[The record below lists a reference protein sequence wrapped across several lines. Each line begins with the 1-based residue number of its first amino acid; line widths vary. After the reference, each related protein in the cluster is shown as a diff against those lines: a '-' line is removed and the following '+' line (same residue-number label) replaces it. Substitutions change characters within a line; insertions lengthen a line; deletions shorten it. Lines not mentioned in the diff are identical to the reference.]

1 MLYNENLSGLLIG
14 CLLKQPQLLLQ
25 PQYPLCKDDFEPCLL
40 HQILYLCLQR
50 LVKSGVQEATEIEI
64 ENVVKNHPVQMEV
77 LQDNNYFDFIA
88 TMKEFAVLDNYE
100 YYYTTTRKF
109 SLLRDMKTSNFD
121 ITPFYD
127 EMGNEED
134 ELAKLERTSI
144 QEILGAIEL
153 DTIQLRAKYDT
164 AYVRDE
170 MKAGEDTDE
179 LLEVFKEKPAF
190 GAYLQSPY
198 LSTLWQGWCRGH
210 LLLRSAASGLGK
222 AVPNDTIIPTPNG
235 WKRVDEIH
243 VGDYLYDRHGKSTKV
258 LGVFPQGDKE
268 VWELTLKDGRKAKCC
283 EDHLWTYWYDGR
295 INGKNARKLGT
306 KTLKEIV
313 QANNLR
319 NDKGWRYSIP
329 NSEAVQKPS
338 KDFKIPPYIF
348 GLFLGDG
355 SFREQLTS
363 KSFSYSAPDTELPN
377 VIANTMGWIALKNSG
392 SNYTWSFKNHN
403 GNRIHVSHVL
413 KDYPELIGTYSGNK
427 YIPQEY
433 LEGSI
438 EQRFDLLRGLLDT
451 DGHIAKNG
459 GVSFTTTSLKMFEQV
474 IDLCRSLGIEVRV
487 TKDKREYKY
496 KSGFC
501 GIIHIMAPIEIRDK
515 LFSYSLKVERLNKV
529 LSKTRHNTNHGCPI
543 VKIECLGY
551 KTPMT
556 CFVVDN
562 PEHLFLMND
571 YIVTHNSRMAVGDL
585 IQTSAIEIWDDDA
598 KEFLLNNNYQ
608 GPGFFIHTEMNQRRE
623 IAPMFLA
630 AISGVEY
637 KHITQGKCTHEEELR
652 VKKAGEILLQSN
664 ITLCDMPDFTN
675 RSIERKIKE
684 LAEREGCT
692 YGVFDYVQLQG
703 ALAEEYKATTNMP
716 VREDLV
722 LKNAVLELKNMAERY
737 NIGIMSMTQLNDNWK
752 TSPFPDESCLSGS
765 KAMKVKLD
773 GGSIVVATKERQK
786 ELRKVESFIVKRSL
800 TDKSIRPNVIEYIY
814 KSRFGEFG
822 DQKIKIWSYFDRGT
836 FRRKDFFCTDVNDN
850 FVSVPKSIPGA

>member
-1 MLYNENLSGLLIG
+1 M
-14 CLLKQPQLLLQ
+14 
-25 PQYPLCKDDFEPCLL
+25 L
-40 HQILYLCLQR
+40 HQIIYLCIQR
-50 LVKSGVQEATEIEI
+50 LVRNGVQEVTEIEI
-64 ENVVKNHPVQMEV
+64 ENVAKNHPVQMEI
-77 LQDNNYFDFIA
+77 LQDNNYFDFIV
-88 TMKEFAVLDNYE
+88 TMKEFAIIDNYD
-100 YYYTTTRKF
+100 YYYQTTRKF
-109 SLLRDMKTSNFD
+109 ALLREMKDQGYD
-121 ITPFYD
+121 ITKFYD
-127 EMGNEED
+127 KDGNEEEQLSRLEKESISYILNNVETD
-134 ELAKLERTSI
+134 ISKLRS
-144 QEILGAIEL
+144 
-153 DTIQLRAKYDT
+153 KYDVEF
-164 AYVRDE
+164 VRDE
-170 MKAGEDTDE
+170 MKAGEDTDQ
-179 LLEVFKEKPAF
+179 LLEAFKEKPAF

-210 LLLRSAASGLGK
+210 LLLRSAASGVGK

-338 KDFKIPPYIF
+338 KDFEIPPYIF

-355 SFREQLTS
+355 SFREQSTT
-363 KSFSYSAPDTELPN
+363 KSFSYSAPDAELPN

-413 KDYPELIGTYSGNK
+413 KDYPELIGTYSGTK

-459 GVSFTTTSLKMFEQV
+459 AVSFTTTSFKMFEQV

-515 LFSYSLKVERLNKV
+515 LFSYSLKVERLNKI

-556 CFVVDN
+556 CFIVDN

-571 YIVTHNSRMAVGDL
+571 YIVTHNSRLAVGDL
-585 IQTSAIEIWDDDA
+585 INVCATEIWDDTVKD
-598 KEFLLNNNYQ
+598 FIGNNNYQ
-608 GPGFFIHTEMNQRRE
+608 GPGFFIHTEMNQRKE

-637 KHITQGKCTHEEELR
+637 KYIVRGLCDEAEEAR

-664 ITLCDMPDFTN
+664 ITIVDMPDFTN
-675 RSIERKIKE
+675 ASIDRKIKE
-684 LAEREGCT
+684 LVEREGCA
-692 YGVFDYVQLQG
+692 YGVFDYVQIQS
-703 ALAEEYKATTNMP
+703 ALAEEYKRLTNMP

-722 LKNAVLELKNMAERY
+722 LKNSVLELKNMAERY
-737 NIGIMSMTQLNDNWK
+737 NIGILSMTQLNDSWK

-773 GGSIVVATKERQK
+773 GGSIVVSCKERQK
-786 ELRKVESFIVKRSL
+786 EVKEIDPLLIRKGAKFKEKGQS
-800 TDKSIRPNVIEYIY
+800 PNIIEYIY
-814 KSRFGEFG
+814 KSRFGEYG
-822 DQKIKIWSYFDRGT
+822 DQKIKIFSYFDRGT
-836 FRRKDFFCTDVNDN
+836 FRRKDFLCCDANNN
-850 FVSVPKSIPGA
+850 FVSVPKSIPGE

>member
-109 SLLRDMKTSNFD
+109 SLLRDMKASNFD

-222 AVPNDTIIPTPNG
+222 AIPDDTMIPTTDG
-235 WKRVDEIH
+235 WRYVRSIM
-243 VGDYLYDRHGKSTKV
+243 VGDYLYDRLGKPTKV
-258 LGVFPQGDKE
+258 LGVFHQGLKM
-268 VWELTLKDGRKAKCC
+268 VWEISLSDGRKAKCC
-283 EDHLWTYWYDGR
+283 DEHLWQVNIKGEDYVLPLKTMVKLREKGYDMF
-295 INGKNARKLGT
+295 
-306 KTLKEIV
+306 
-313 QANNLR
+313 
-319 NDKGWRYSIP
+319 IP
-329 NSEAVQKPS
+329 NSPM
-338 KDFKIPPYIF
+338 
-348 GLFLGDG
+348 FL
-355 SFREQLTS
+355 
-363 KSFSYSAPDTELPN
+363 
-377 VIANTMGWIALKNSG
+377 
-392 SNYTWSFKNHN
+392 
-403 GNRIHVSHVL
+403 
-413 KDYPELIGTYSGNK
+413 
-427 YIPQEY
+427 
-433 LEGSI
+433 
-438 EQRFDLLRGLLDT
+438 
-451 DGHIAKNG
+451 
-459 GVSFTTTSLKMFEQV
+459 
-474 IDLCRSLGIEVRV
+474 
-487 TKDKREYKY
+487 KY
-496 KSGFC
+496 KEYYK
-501 GIIHIMAPIEIRDK
+501 PNEIGE
-515 LFSYSLKVERLNKV
+515 YSLV
-529 LSKTRHNTNHGCPI
+529 TN
-543 VKIECLGY
+543 IECLDY
-551 KTPMT
+551 HQYMT
-556 CFVVDN
+556 CFIVDN